1 MKIREKNY
9 LGDEK
14 IVKKF
19 LIFPFTI
26 DGETRWLEV
35 VKIRY
40 LYAMK
45 YEYEYNI
52 YDELIKVYPY
62 YEWEPVA
69 FLWGENYE
77 IWFK

>member
-35 VKIRY
+35 AKIKY
-40 LYAMK
+40 LYVKK
-45 YEYEYNI
+45 YGYN
-52 YDELIKVYPY
+52 YYNELIEVYPY
-62 YEWEPVA
+62 YRWEPVA
-69 FLWGENYE
+69 FMWGKNYE
-77 IWFK
+77 IWSK

>member
-1 MKIREKNY
+1 MRFNKKKNSP
-9 LGDEK
+9 GDEK

-40 LYAMK
+40 LYVMK
-45 YEYEYNI
+45 YGYN
-52 YDELIKVYPY
+52 YYNELIKVYSY
-62 YEWEPVA
+62 YKWEPVA
-69 FLWGENYE
+69 FL
-77 IWFK
+77 

>member
-1 MKIREKNY
+1 MKINRKKNY

-35 VKIRY
+35 VKIKY
-40 LYAMK
+40 LYVK
-45 YEYEYNI
+45 KCGYN
-52 YDELIKVYPY
+52 YYNELIQVYPY
-62 YEWEPVA
+62 YRWEPVA
-69 FLWGENYE
+69 FL
-77 IWFK
+77 

>member
-1 MKIREKNY
+1 MTIKKKNY

-35 VKIRY
+35 AKIKHLYVK
-40 LYAMK
+40 K
-45 YEYEYNI
+45 YGYN
-52 YDELIKVYPY
+52 YYNELIEVYHY
-62 YEWEPVA
+62 YIWEPVA

>member
-1 MKIREKNY
+1 MRFNKKKNY
-9 LGDEK
+9 PGDEK

-40 LYAMK
+40 IYTMK
-45 YEYEYNI
+45 YKYKYNY
-52 YDELIKVYPY
+52 YDGLIKVYPY
-62 YEWEPVA
+62 YEWKPVA
-69 FLWGENYE
+69 FM
-77 IWFK
+77 

>member
-1 MKIREKNY
+1 MKINRKKNY

-35 VKIRY
+35 VKIKY

-45 YEYEYNI
+45 YEYKYNI
-52 YDELIKVYPY
+52 YGELIKVYPY
-62 YEWEPVA
+62 YTWEPVA
-69 FLWGENYE
+69 FL
-77 IWFK
+77 